1 MPELSSEVQELPLPC
16 LTKVTLGTPI
26 LSTSSRHGLEWC
38 TRKVEEDKEDTAV
51 KLDWS
56 MELALTVVDIVLL
69 VLLVF
74 TLLE

>member
-1 MPELSSEVQELPLPC
+1 M
-16 LTKVTLGTPI
+16 
-26 LSTSSRHGLEWC
+26 
-38 TRKVEEDKEDTAV
+38 EEDKEDTAV

-56 MELALTVVDIVLL
+56 MEWALSVVDIVLL

>member
-1 MPELSSEVQELPLPC
+1 M
-16 LTKVTLGTPI
+16 
-26 LSTSSRHGLEWC
+26 
-38 TRKVEEDKEDTAV
+38 EEDKEDTTV

-56 MELALTVVDIVLL
+56 MELASSFVDIVLL

>member
-1 MPELSSEVQELPLPC
+1 MAH
-16 LTKVTLGTPI
+16 LTIRITIFMVVMRL
-26 LSTSSRHGLEWC
+26 L

-51 KLDWS
+51 KLDRS
-56 MELALTVVDIVLL
+56 MELELSVVEVVLTGMF

>member
-1 MPELSSEVQELPLPC
+1 ML
-16 LTKVTLGTPI
+16 
-26 LSTSSRHGLEWC
+26 

-51 KLDWS
+51 KLDRS
-56 MELALTVVDIVLL
+56 MELELSVVEVVLIGMF

>member
-1 MPELSSEVQELPLPC
+1 MTIFMVMRLL
-16 LTKVTLGTPI
+16 
-26 LSTSSRHGLEWC
+26 

-51 KLDWS
+51 KLDRS
-56 MELALTVVDIVLL
+56 MELELSVVEVVLIGMF

>member
-1 MPELSSEVQELPLPC
+1 MRLL
-16 LTKVTLGTPI
+16 
-26 LSTSSRHGLEWC
+26 

-51 KLDWS
+51 KLDRS
-56 MELALTVVDIVLL
+56 MELSVVEVVLTGMF

>member
-1 MPELSSEVQELPLPC
+1 MTIFMVMRLL
-16 LTKVTLGTPI
+16 
-26 LSTSSRHGLEWC
+26 

-51 KLDWS
+51 KLDRS
-56 MELALTVVDIVLL
+56 MELELSVVEGVLMGML

>member
-1 MPELSSEVQELPLPC
+1 MTIFMVMRLL
-16 LTKVTLGTPI
+16 
-26 LSTSSRHGLEWC
+26 

-51 KLDWS
+51 KLDRS
-56 MELALTVVDIVLL
+56 MELELSVVEVVLTGMF

>member
-1 MPELSSEVQELPLPC
+1 M
-16 LTKVTLGTPI
+16 
-26 LSTSSRHGLEWC
+26 
-38 TRKVEEDKEDTAV
+38 EEDKEDTAV

-56 MELALTVVDIVLL
+56 MELALSVVDIVLL

>member
-1 MPELSSEVQELPLPC
+1 MVMRLL
-16 LTKVTLGTPI
+16 
-26 LSTSSRHGLEWC
+26 

-51 KLDWS
+51 KLDRS
-56 MELALTVVDIVLL
+56 MELELSVVEVVLTGMF

>member
-1 MPELSSEVQELPLPC
+1 MRLL
-16 LTKVTLGTPI
+16 
-26 LSTSSRHGLEWC
+26 

-51 KLDWS
+51 KLDRS
-56 MELALTVVDIVLL
+56 MELELSVVEVVLIGMF

>member
-1 MPELSSEVQELPLPC
+1 MTIFMVMRLL
-16 LTKVTLGTPI
+16 
-26 LSTSSRHGLEWC
+26 

-51 KLDWS
+51 KLDRS
-56 MELALTVVDIVLL
+56 MELELSVVEVVLMGMF

>member
-1 MPELSSEVQELPLPC
+1 ML
-16 LTKVTLGTPI
+16 
-26 LSTSSRHGLEWC
+26 

-51 KLDWS
+51 KLDRS
-56 MELALTVVDIVLL
+56 MELELSVVEVVLTGMF